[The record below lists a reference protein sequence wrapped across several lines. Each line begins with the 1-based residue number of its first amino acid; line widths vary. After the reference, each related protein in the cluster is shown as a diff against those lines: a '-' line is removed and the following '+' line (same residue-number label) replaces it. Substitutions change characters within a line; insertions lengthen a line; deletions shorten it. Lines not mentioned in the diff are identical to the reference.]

1 MSNTDVLIVGAGPT
15 GLVLAIWLTKQS
27 VSVRIVDKSTG
38 PGETSRAMA
47 VQARTLEL
55 YRQLDMAEDV
65 VAAGYKTPAMN
76 MWARGKRKAHIA
88 LTDAGQD
95 ISPYPFVLVFP
106 QDKHEKLLVE
116 KLRSLGVEVERETE
130 FVTFEEH
137 DDHVLATLKKPDGQ
151 EEVCTATYLAG
162 CDGARSPIRHLTGS
176 GFEGGTYKQIFY
188 VADVVASGVEP
199 AGEAHIAFDKS
210 DFVLV
215 MAYGDQN
222 QYRLIGTIQDERASD
237 PEALTFKDVGHTA
250 IEGLGISIDKVNWF
264 STYRVHH
271 RVTDHFRHGR
281 AFLLGDAAHVHSPA
295 GGQGMNTGIVDAI
308 NLAWKLSAVLK
319 SQAPDS
325 LLDSYDS
332 ERRAFA
338 HKLVETTDRLFSFA
352 TAEGGFADFVRTR
365 IAPVFASVAY
375 SMDNV
380 REYMFRV
387 ISQTM
392 LDYPDSPLSVG
403 KAGKVSGGD
412 RLPYARFEGRD
423 NYASLSNIAW
433 QVHVYG
439 TPSSELRSWCE
450 NHRIPLHSFLWQEA
464 FGKAGFARDAAYLL
478 RPDGYVG
485 IAVSDGQPEAL
496 TTYIKKHG
504 LQFSNKQSERTI
516 L

>member
-1 MSNTDVLIVGAGPT
+1 MSKTEVLIVGAGPT
-15 GLVLAIWLTKQS
+15 GLVLAIWLTKQG
-27 VSVRIVDKSTG
+27 VSVRIIDKSAG

-88 LTDAGQD
+88 LTDAGED
-95 ISPYPFVLVFP
+95 ISPYPFILVFP
-106 QDKHEKLLVE
+106 QDKHERLLIE
-116 KLRSLGVEVERETE
+116 RLSRLGVEVERNTE
-130 FVTFEEH
+130 FVTFEERE
-137 DDHVLATLKKPDGQ
+137 DHVLATLKKPDGQ

-162 CDGARSPIRHLTGS
+162 CDGARSPIRHQTGS

-188 VADVVASGVEP
+188 VADVAASGVEP

-215 MAYGDQN
+215 MAYGDKN
-222 QYRLIGTIQDERASD
+222 QYRLIGTVQDERASD
-237 PEALTFKDVGHTA
+237 PENLTFNDVGHAA

-338 HKLVETTDRLFSFA
+338 HKLVETTDRLFTFA
-352 TAEGGFADFVRTR
+352 TAQGGFADFVRTR

-375 SMDNV
+375 GIDNV

-387 ISQTM
+387 VSQTM
-392 LDYPDSPLSVG
+392 LDYPDSTLSEG

-412 RLPYARFEGRD
+412 RLPFVRFDGGD
-423 NYASLSNIAW
+423 NYGSLCAISW
-433 QVHVYG
+433 QIHVYG
-439 TPSSELRSWCE
+439 TPSAGLKLWCE
-450 NHRIPLHSFLWQEA
+450 KKRIALHVLPWQDV
-464 FGKAGFARDAAYLL
+464 FGRAGFARDAAYLL

-485 IAVSDGQPEAL
+485 IAVTDGQPEAL
-496 TTYIKKHG
+496 TAYINKHG
-504 LQFSNKQSERTI
+504 LQFSDK
-516 L
+516 

>member
-1 MSNTDVLIVGAGPT
+1 MSKNDVLIVGAGPT
-15 GLVLAIWLTKQS
+15 GLVLAIWLTKQG
-27 VSVRIVDKSTG
+27 VSVRIVDKSAG

-65 VAAGYKTPAMN
+65 VAAGYKTPAIN

-88 LTDAGQD
+88 LTDAGED

-106 QDKHEKLLVE
+106 QDKHEKLLIE
-116 KLRSLGVEVERETE
+116 RLRILGVEVERKTE
-130 FVTFEEH
+130 FLTFEER
-137 DDHVLATLKKPDGQ
+137 DENVLATLKKPDGQ
-151 EEVCTATYLAG
+151 EEICSATYLAG

-188 VADVVASGVEP
+188 VADVAASGVEP
-199 AGEAHIAFDKS
+199 SGEAHIAFDKS

-215 MAYGDQN
+215 MAYGDQH
-222 QYRLIGTIQDERASD
+222 QYRLIGTVQDERASD
-237 PEALTFKDVGHTA
+237 PESLTFKDVGHTA
-250 IEGLGISIDKVNWF
+250 IKGLGINIDRVNWF

-281 AFLLGDAAHVHSPA
+281 TFLLGDAAHVHSPA

-325 LLDSYDS
+325 LLDSYET

-338 HKLVETTDRLFSFA
+338 HKLVETTDRLFTFA
-352 TAEGGFADFVRTR
+352 TSQGNFADFVRTR

-375 SMDNV
+375 GIDNV

-387 ISQTM
+387 ISQTT
-392 LDYPDSPLSVG
+392 LDYPDSPLSEG
-403 KAGKVSGGD
+403 RAGKVSGGD
-412 RLPYARFEGRD
+412 RLPFVRFDGGN
-423 NYASLSNIAW
+423 NYGSLSASTW

-439 TPSSELRSWCE
+439 TPSAALKFWCE
-450 NHRIPLHSFLWQEA
+450 NHHIALHVLPWQDV
-464 FGKAGFARDAAYLL
+464 FGRTGFARDAAYLL

-485 IAVSDGQPEAL
+485 IAVADGQPKAL
-496 TTYIKKHG
+496 TAYINKHG
-504 LQFSNKQSERTI
+504 IKFTNNQLPRKF

>member
-1 MSNTDVLIVGAGPT
+1 MSKTEVLIVGAGPT
-15 GLVLAIWLTKQS
+15 GLVLAIWLTKQG
-27 VSVRIVDKSTG
+27 VSVRIVDKSAG

-88 LTDAGQD
+88 LTDAGED

-106 QDKHEKLLVE
+106 QDEHEKLLIE
-116 KLRSLGVEVERETE
+116 RLRSLGIEVERKTE
-130 FVTFEEH
+130 FVTFEEQ
-137 DDHVLATLKKPDGQ
+137 DDHVLATLIKPDGQ
-151 EEVCTATYLAG
+151 EEVCTATYIAG
-162 CDGARSPIRHLTGS
+162 CDGARSLIRHQTGS

-188 VADVVASGVEP
+188 VADVAASGVEP

-215 MAYGDQN
+215 MSYGDKN
-222 QYRLIGTIQDERASD
+222 QYRLIGTVQDERASD
-237 PEALTFKDVGHTA
+237 PENLTFNDVGHAA

-271 RVTDHFRHGR
+271 RVTDHFRQGR

-338 HKLVETTDRLFSFA
+338 HKLVETTDRLFTFA
-352 TAEGGFADFVRTR
+352 TAQGGFADFVRTR

-375 SMDNV
+375 SIDNV

-392 LDYPDSPLSVG
+392 LDYPDSFLSEG

-412 RLPYARFEGRD
+412 RLPFVRFEGGN
-423 NYASLSNIAW
+423 NYGSLSSITW

-439 TPSSELRSWCE
+439 TPSAGLKLWCE
-450 NHRIPLHSFLWQEA
+450 TQHIALHVLPWQEV
-464 FGKAGFARDAAYLL
+464 FGRAGFARDAAYLL

-485 IAVSDGQPEAL
+485 IAVTDSQPEAL
-496 TTYIKKHG
+496 STYINKHG
-504 LQFSNKQSERTI
+504 LQFSDNQ